1 MRGFAFKRL
10 CFRSKSQSRV
20 LGASES
26 LKRFQSTVARFPKGK
41 KSEAGRRKSQMEKRP
56 TTMSM
61 SVRGEMEKLSVE
73 QLKAVKEQK
82 MSMNDSLNNIRTAT
96 TRLELT
102 SSALHDLSLRPSGK
116 KMLVPITASLYV
128 PGTLQDPDQVLVN
141 VGTGYFIEKN
151 MPQAKD
157 YCDRKISLLKS
168 NFFGYQFAWLV
179 IRTLA
184 SFQRADSASA
194 AKLYDFLSPRFYAFY
209 SVFRGVLGPLFMFK
223 MGLFY
228 MSGAAGEEVPTWAWV
243 SWMVV
248 IVIAICQPKK
258 ELWLGNLR
266 PKKGGGAVAD
276 DDDDAFDMFGDDE
289 PVAAAEPGL
298 ENNGGGLGNDYVFD
312 DASGYYYSHSL
323 GYYYDP
329 NTGLYCSAV
338 SGLWYSYN
346 AETGTYDEVAH
357 QAPEAAAAA
366 VN

>member
-1 MRGFAFKRL
+1 
-10 CFRSKSQSRV
+10 
-20 LGASES
+20 
-26 LKRFQSTVARFPKGK
+26 
-41 KSEAGRRKSQMEKRP
+41 MEKRP

-73 QLKAVKEQK
+73 QLKAMKEQTDLEVNLL
-82 MSMNDSLNNIRTAT
+82 NDSLNNIRTAT

-128 PGTLQDPDQVLVN
+128 PRTLQDPDQVLVD

-168 NFFGYQFAWLV
+168 NFEQLV
-179 IRTLA
+179 
-184 SFQRADSASA
+184 
-194 AKLYDFLSPRFYAFY
+194 K
-209 SVFRGVLGPLFMFK
+209 
-223 MGLFY
+223 
-228 MSGAAGEEVPTWAWV
+228 
-243 SWMVV
+243 
-248 IVIAICQPKK
+248 QPKK

-266 PKKGGGAVAD
+266 PNSIASIGAVGGGEGGGAVAD

-289 PVAAAEPGL
+289 PAAAAEPGL

-312 DASGYYYSHSL
+312 DASGYYYSHNL
-323 GYYYDP
+323 G
-329 NTGLYCSAV
+329 
-338 SGLWYSYN
+338 
-346 AETGTYDEVAH
+346 
-357 QAPEAAAAA
+357 APEAAAAA